1 VSLGADKTSVKQGDK
16 LTYTVTVQNFG
27 PDTASNVVSNDSLSS
42 GTTFLSASATKGT
55 FTAPPAGQS
64 GTVTWYLGNVLK
76 GEQDAAQIKV
86 TVIIR
91 GKTTITNT
99 ATVSSATADPNS
111 ANNSASLTTT
121 VVSGGSKK

>member
-1 VSLGADKTSVKQGDK
+1 MSLGADRTSVKQGDK
-16 LTYTVTVQNFG
+16 LTYTVTVHNFG
-27 PDTASNVVSNDSLSS
+27 PDTASNAVANDTLSS
-42 GTTFLSASATKGT
+42 GTTFVSASASKGR
-55 FTAPPAGQS
+55 FTAPPVGQS

-76 GEQDAAQIKV
+76 DEQDAAQIKV

-99 ATVSSATADPNS
+99 ATVSSDTTDPNP